1 MPVQEISLVVANRPG
16 ALRNVA
22 HILAEGR
29 INVAAL
35 SVASQGNRSF
45 CRLVVSDTEN
55 ALWRLRKA
63 GYKVDALDLL
73 VVHLEDK
80 AGALLKVLDILATK
94 KINVLAACILVTR
107 AQQRVLVGLAVSA
120 PPRARKILSEVGLL
134 APSSSEDLVTNA
146 DLVAGAPSNVPGESV
161 GMLL

>member
-16 ALRNVA
+16 ALRTVA

-63 GYKVDALDLL
+63 GYKVDATDLL

-80 AGALLKVLDILATK
+80 SGALLKVLDSLADK
-94 KINVLAACILVTR
+94 RINVLAACILVTR
-107 AQQRVLVGLAVSA
+107 AHQRVLVGLAVNN
-120 PPRARKILSEVGLL
+120 PNRARTVLSGAGFL
-134 APSSSEDLVTNA
+134 APTAEELVTNA
-146 DLVAGAPSNVPGESV
+146 DLVAGAPTEVPGESV
-161 GMLL
+161 GLLL

>member
-16 ALRNVA
+16 ALKNVA
-22 HILAEGR
+22 HLLAEGR

-35 SVASQGNRSF
+35 TVASQGTRSF

-63 GYKVDALDLL
+63 GHDVDVTDLI

-80 AGALLKVLDILATK
+80 AGALLRVLDVLANK

-107 AQQRVLVGLAVSA
+107 AHQRVLVGLSVNN
-120 PPRARKILSEVGLL
+120 PPRARKLLSDAGFL
-134 APSSSEDLVTNA
+134 APSAEGLVTNA
-146 DLVAGAPSNVPGESV
+146 DLVAGAPSEVPGESV
-161 GMLL
+161 GLLL

>member
-35 SVASQGNRSF
+35 TVASQGNRSF
-45 CRLVVSDTEN
+45 CRIVVSDTEN

-63 GYKVDALDLL
+63 GYKVDATDLL
-73 VVHLEDK
+73 IVRIEDRS
-80 AGALLKVLDILATK
+80 GALLRVLDVLANK
-94 KINVLAACILVTR
+94 KLNVLAACILVTR
-107 AQQRVLVGLAVSA
+107 AQQKVLIGLAVSNPA
-120 PPRARKILSEVGLL
+120 RARKLLSESGFLE
-134 APSSSEDLVTNA
+134 AGAEDLVTNA
-146 DLVAGAPSNVPGESV
+146 DLVGGTPSEIPGESV
-161 GMLL
+161 GLLL

>member
-1 MPVQEISLVVANRPG
+1 MVVANRPG
-16 ALRNVA
+16 VLRNVA
-22 HILAEGR
+22 HLLSEGR

-63 GYKVDALDLL
+63 GYKVDATDLL
-73 VVHLEDK
+73 IVHLEDK
-80 AGALLKVLDILATK
+80 SGALLRVLDVLAQK

-107 AQQRVLVGLAVSA
+107 AHQRVLAGLAVSN
-120 PPRARKILSEVGLL
+120 PSRARTILESTGFL
-134 APSSSEDLVTNA
+134 APGAEELVANA
-146 DLVAGAPSNVPGESV
+146 DLVAGTPSEVPGVSV
-161 GMLL
+161 GVLL